1 MVMLCLLLSCT
12 PNPVEEAKVEMQK
25 EYHAYFDNT
34 ISLVEQYNWVLSIDI
49 YDYWYP
55 EGTTVIEFVN
65 DLETGIQGCG
75 RLSKEIS
82 TINIDD
88 EWVIS
93 AKQELQQVLKEISED
108 LVSLVDNPTNLFEIV
123 AESRDEEFEVP
134 EIIVHALSSLQNSIK
149 SKMNISNDIVCMR
162 EDIIRNKSLDKE
174 QFVEINQSILTM
186 ARDSFLH
193 HFQNW
198 KEVDAY
204 FDQETNYLKDS
215 TYINNMYQFF
225 YAPTEAMAKLKK
237 HNLYDEQTTQM
248 YTGFYAAPDA
258 YCDPVDKAT
267 DDVTTIYKGN
277 GFIIDFYSN
286 ALDGEGELYW
296 NVYSCQEN
304 NGDLI
309 LTLKKNFLYSKN
321 NYSVSIKTPDK
332 KYIGEKYIYKSLS
345 CGENSYVGIHT
356 SNKGEKY
363 AKVWVKTEEDNW
375 FLQDLYLCQE
385 VIDYLVSNKWRDK

>member
-1 MVMLCLLLSCT
+1 M
-12 PNPVEEAKVEMQK
+12 
-25 EYHAYFDNT
+25 
-34 ISLVEQYNWVLSIDI
+34 
-49 YDYWYP
+49 
-55 EGTTVIEFVN
+55 
-65 DLETGIQGCG
+65 
-75 RLSKEIS
+75 
-82 TINIDD
+82 
-88 EWVIS
+88 
-93 AKQELQQVLKEISED
+93 
-108 LVSLVDNPTNLFEIV
+108 
-123 AESRDEEFEVP
+123 
-134 EIIVHALSSLQNSIK
+134 
-149 SKMNISNDIVCMR
+149 CMR

>member
-25 EYHAYFDNT
+25 EYHAYFDNP
-34 ISLVEQYNWVLSIDI
+34 ISLIEQYNWVLSIDI

>member
-34 ISLVEQYNWVLSIDI
+34 ISLIEQYNWVLSIDI

-162 EDIIRNKSLDKE
+162 E
-174 QFVEINQSILTM
+174 
-186 ARDSFLH
+186 
-193 HFQNW
+193 
-198 KEVDAY
+198 
-204 FDQETNYLKDS
+204 
-215 TYINNMYQFF
+215 
-225 YAPTEAMAKLKK
+225 
-237 HNLYDEQTTQM
+237 
-248 YTGFYAAPDA
+248 
-258 YCDPVDKAT
+258 
-267 DDVTTIYKGN
+267 
-277 GFIIDFYSN
+277 
-286 ALDGEGELYW
+286 
-296 NVYSCQEN
+296 
-304 NGDLI
+304 
-309 LTLKKNFLYSKN
+309 
-321 NYSVSIKTPDK
+321 
-332 KYIGEKYIYKSLS
+332 
-345 CGENSYVGIHT
+345 
-356 SNKGEKY
+356 
-363 AKVWVKTEEDNW
+363 
-375 FLQDLYLCQE
+375 
-385 VIDYLVSNKWRDK
+385 

>member
-34 ISLVEQYNWVLSIDI
+34 ISLIEQYNWVLSIDI

-309 LTLKKNFLYSKN
+309 LTLKKNFLYSNN

>member
-34 ISLVEQYNWVLSIDI
+34 ISLIEQYNWVLSIDI

-174 QFVEINQSILTM
+174 QFFGINQSILTM

>member
-34 ISLVEQYNWVLSIDI
+34 ISLIEQYNWVLSIDI

-162 EDIIRNKSLDKE
+162 EDVIRNKSLDKE